1 MSQPVRPLGVLI
13 AIAVPFTFAAIGLAG
28 IRQQA
33 VIDQYVALAKAKDP
47 AFAGFSAARGKAF
60 FLARRAGGNPE
71 TASCSSCHTSD
82 PTKPGQTRAGQAI
95 DPMAVSANADR
106 FTDFAKDEKWFK
118 RNCSTVLQRE
128 CTPVE
133 KGDFISFM
141 VDQ

>member
-1 MSQPVRPLGVLI
+1 MLEDVLD
-13 AIAVPFTFAAIGLAG
+13 IGGDYAF
-28 IRQQA
+28 RQRGEA
-33 VIDQYVALAKAKDP
+33 HVWRSETVANLQH
-47 AFAGFSAARGKAF
+47 AARGKAF

-128 CTPVE
+128 CTPGE